1 MEERH
6 YNIFDYFN
14 FLNKWKKTIIIN
26 MIIVIFFSI
35 IISLIMPKTYR
46 ASAVIMPPLSD
57 SNMGVFS
64 PLMDSPFGGFFPAQT
79 DETMSVIAILKSRTV
94 LIKVIRKF
102 NLIEYYKL
110 DNIDLAINALKDN
123 IVIDIDDEGTIR
135 VVVDAMTNWFH
146 PDDQEETS
154 KQLSAEM
161 ANYFV
166 KQLDIVNKTLQTQQA
181 TFQRAFI
188 ENRYLK
194 NIEDLNLAEEKLRQF
209 QERNNMI
216 SIADQ
221 TNAAIEAAA
230 SIKGHILAKEVRLE
244 VLNNS
249 YNSSHND
256 IHLLKNEISAL
267 NDQLNRMQYNS
278 NPNKINSREL
288 FPSFSKMPELETQL
302 RQLMREVEIQNTL
315 FTFLTQQYEEA
326 KINEA
331 KDTPTIQVLDPA
343 VKPIIKYKP
352 FRTLIVISSSII
364 GLIFGI
370 LVSFVRERE
379 NNLF

>member
-1 MEERH
+1 
-6 YNIFDYFN
+6 
-14 FLNKWKKTIIIN
+14 
-26 MIIVIFFSI
+26 
-35 IISLIMPKTYR
+35 
-46 ASAVIMPPLSD
+46 
-57 SNMGVFS
+57 MGVFS

-94 LIKVIRKF
+94 LIKVIQKF
-102 NLIEYYKL
+102 NLIEYYKV
-110 DNIDLAINALKDN
+110 DNIDLAINALQDN
-123 IVIDIDDEGTIR
+123 VVIDIDDEGTIR
-135 VVVDAMTNWFH
+135 VIVDAVTNWFH
-146 PDDQEETS
+146 PNDQEETS
-154 KQLSAEM
+154 KQLCAEM
-161 ANYFV
+161 ANFFV
-166 KQLDIVNKTLQTQQA
+166 KQLDMVNKTLQTQQA
-181 TFQRAFI
+181 TFQRIFI
-188 ENRYLK
+188 ENRYLE
-194 NIEDLNLAEEKLRQF
+194 NIEDLNLAEERLREF
-209 QERNNMI
+209 QESNNMV

-249 YNSSHND
+249 YNSNHHD

-278 NPNKINSREL
+278 NSDMVSSREL
-288 FPSFSKMPELETQL
+288 FPLFSKMPELETQL

-331 KDTPTIQVLDPA
+331 KDNPTIQVLDPA

-352 FRTLIVISSSII
+352 FRVLIVISSSII

-370 LVSFVRERE
+370 LVSFVRARE
-379 NNLF
+379 K